1 MKRKADEKIS
11 LGEKANLRNKEKGV
25 RKEATQKGTER
36 KKEWDG
42 KETPGWMG

>member
-1 MKRKADEKIS
+1 MKRKAVKQK
-11 LGEKANLRNKEKGV
+11 GKRKKANLRKKEKWCV

-42 KETPGWMG
+42 KEK